1 MSRKTNSLNGIS
13 YLEFSF
19 LFMIV
24 RKETYSTIGTNCPHF
39 MGDSSGP
46 VTSKTRT

>member
-1 MSRKTNSLNGIS
+1 MSRETNSLNGIS
-13 YLEFSF
+13 HLEFSS
-19 LFMIV
+19 LCIRV
-24 RKETYSTIGTNCPHF
+24 RQETHSITGTDFPHF